1 MKRNILSSL
10 VLAFITISLYA
21 QDLNI
26 IWQNTIGGSEQDIL
40 YGMDK
45 TLDGGYIIGGRSESE
60 ISGDKTI
67 ANHGN
72 GTGDFWV
79 LKLDANGNILWQNS
93 IGGTLDDHLYSLT
106 STADGG
112 YLLGGLSNSNISGDK
127 TENCMGDSDF
137 WVVKIDNNGNVVW
150 DNTIGGD
157 DYDSLSSLKQTPDGG
172 YILGGFSNS
181 NISGDKT
188 ENSMNGDIWI
198 VKLNSNGIVEWD
210 NTIGGDSGDGLNQ
223 ISITNDGGYIIGA
236 ESNSNISGDKTEDAF
251 DASGDYW
258 ILKLDASGNIQW
270 QNTIGGTGYDSIE
283 SISQT
288 SDGGYILSGF
298 SDSPI
303 SGDKTENSNS
313 FDAWVLKLDS
323 SGDIEWQNTIGGND
337 YDLGGEI
344 IETIDG
350 GYILGCTSNSNI
362 SDDKDEN
369 SIGENDFWIVK
380 LNINGIIEG
389 QNTIGGTI
397 QDSSSSVIQ
406 NTDGTY
412 IVSGISNSNIS
423 GDKTENSQ
431 GDYDYWVLKLD
442 NILSIKEN
450 PCSSAIT
457 LYPNP
462 TKNTLQLNTQD
473 KTIDQIN
480 IYTVTGSKVLQLDVD
495 TISPSIDVSSLALGV
510 YYVQLYSGKNVALKK
525 FVKE

>member
-1 MKRNILSSL
+1 MKKNILASL
-10 VLAFITISLYA
+10 VLALITISLYA

-26 IWQNTIGGSEQDIL
+26 IWQNTIGGDEEDTL
-40 YGMDK
+40 WAMDK
-45 TLDGGYIIGGRSESE
+45 TLDGGYIIGGRSESD
-60 ISGDKTI
+60 ISGDKTV

-72 GTGDFWV
+72 GTGDFWI

-127 TENCMGDSDF
+127 TENCMGLSDY
-137 WVVKIDNNGNVVW
+137 WVVKIDTNGNVEW

-157 DYDSLSSLKQTPDGG
+157 DFDNLHSLKQTPDGG
-172 YILGGFSNS
+172 YILGGFSSS

-188 ENSMNGDIWI
+188 ENSNNGDIWI

-210 NTIGGDSGDGLNQ
+210 NTIGGNGGDGLNN

-251 DASGDYW
+251 DTSGDYW
-258 ILKLDASGNIQW
+258 VLKLDSTGNIQW
-270 QNTIGGTGYDSIE
+270 QNTIGGIGYDSIE
-283 SISQT
+283 SISQA
-288 SDGGYILSGF
+288 SDGGYIVSGS

-303 SGDKTENSNS
+303 SGDKTQNSNGL
-313 FDAWVLKLDS
+313 DAWIIKLNS
-323 SGDIEWQNTIGGND
+323 SGNIEWQNTIGGAASD
-337 YDLGGEI
+337 FGGDI

-350 GYILGCTSNSNI
+350 GYLIGCTSNSDI
-362 SDDKDEN
+362 SNDKDEN
-369 SIGENDFWIVK
+369 SLGEYDIWIVK
-380 LNINGIIEG
+380 LTSNGIIEG
-389 QNTIGGTI
+389 QNTIGGSLN
-397 QDSSSSVIQ
+397 DGVMALIQ
-406 NTDGTY
+406 NNYGNY
-412 IVSGISNSNIS
+412 FLAGYSNSNIS

-431 GDYDYWVLKLD
+431 GDRDYWVLQID
-442 NILSIKEN
+442 NVLSLEEN
-450 PCSSAIT
+450 PFATTIT

-480 IYTVTGSKVLQLDVD
+480 IYTMTGSKVLQLDAE
-495 TISPSIDVSSLALGV
+495 TISPTVDVSSLAAGI
-510 YYVQLYSGKNVALKK
+510 YYIQLYS
-525 FVKE
+525 